1 MRLGLAA
8 FALATLIGASAASG
22 ECLQANQDGQMA
34 EGILSLGSFEDANDR
49 PEKAY
54 ILTLSTPACL
64 SGGDEMDKVES
75 ADTIH
80 IYSSDETVA
89 QSLKQLVGK
98 SAKVK
103 GNPFG
108 AHTAHPTRRS
118 SWRSPRSIKIEKSRS
133 TYPPCSGSF
142 SA

>member
-22 ECLQANQDGQMA
+22 ACLQANQDGQMA
-34 EGILSLGSFEDANDR
+34 EGILSLGSFEDAHDR

-75 ADTIH
+75 ADTAPTLSTSILPTKP
-80 IYSSDETVA
+80 S
-89 QSLKQLVGK
+89 GK
-98 SAKVK
+98 AS
-103 GNPFG
+103 
-108 AHTAHPTRRS
+108 S
-118 SWRSPRSIKIEKSRS
+118 SWSARASR
-133 TYPPCSGSF
+133 
-142 SA
+142 

>member
-22 ECLQANQDGQMA
+22 ECLQANQDEQMA

-64 SGGDEMDKVES
+64 SGGDEMDKS
-75 ADTIH
+75 RAPT
-80 IYSSDETVA
+80 
-89 QSLKQLVGK
+89 QSTSIL
-98 SAKVK
+98 
-103 GNPFG
+103 
-108 AHTAHPTRRS
+108 PTKPSRKASS
-118 SWRSPRSIKIEKSRS
+118 SWSARASR
-133 TYPPCSGSF
+133 
-142 SA
+142 

>member
-34 EGILSLGSFEDANDR
+34 EGILSLGSFEDAN

-89 QSLKQLVGK
+89 DRK
-98 SAKVK
+98 S
-103 GNPFG
+103 
-108 AHTAHPTRRS
+108 TRLNS
-118 SWRSPRSIKIEKSRS
+118 V
-133 TYPPCSGSF
+133 T
-142 SA
+142 

>member
-22 ECLQANQDGQMA
+22 ECLQANQDEQMA

-54 ILTLSTPACL
+54 ILTLTTPACL

-98 SAKVK
+98 SVKVK
-103 GNPFG
+103 GDPFG
-108 AHTAHPTRRS
+108 AHTAHHHAPIVMEITEIDS
-118 SWRSPRSIKIEKSRS
+118 N
-133 TYPPCSGSF
+133 
-142 SA
+142 

>member
-54 ILTLSTPACL
+54 ILTLSTPA
-64 SGGDEMDKVES
+64 
-75 ADTIH
+75 A
-80 IYSSDETVA
+80 
-89 QSLKQLVGK
+89 
-98 SAKVK
+98 
-103 GNPFG
+103 
-108 AHTAHPTRRS
+108 
-118 SWRSPRSIKIEKSRS
+118 
-133 TYPPCSGSF
+133 
-142 SA
+142 

>member
-8 FALATLIGASAASG
+8 FALATVIGASAASA

-34 EGILSLGSFEDANDR
+34 EGVLSLGSFEDANDR

-64 SGGDEMDKVES
+64 SGSDEMDKVS
-75 ADTIH
+75 STDAIP
-80 IYSSDETVA
+80 IYSSDEIVA

-98 SAKVK
+98 SVKVK

-108 AHTAHPTRRS
+108 AHTAHHHAPIVMEIAEIDS
-118 SWRSPRSIKIEKSRS
+118 N
-133 TYPPCSGSF
+133 
-142 SA
+142 

>member
-80 IYSSDETVA
+80 IYASDETVA

-98 SAKVK
+98 SVKVK
-103 GNPFG
+103 RQSIRRAHG
-108 AHTAHPTRRS
+108 A
-118 SWRSPRSIKIEKSRS
+118 SPRADRHGDHRDRFKSRS
-133 TYPPCSGSF
+133 AYPPCSGSF

>member
-22 ECLQANQDGQMA
+22 ECLQANQDEQMA

-54 ILTLSTPACL
+54 ILTLSTQACL

-80 IYSSDETVA
+80 IYPSDETVA
-89 QSLKQLVGK
+89 
-98 SAKVK
+98 
-103 GNPFG
+103 
-108 AHTAHPTRRS
+108 
-118 SWRSPRSIKIEKSRS
+118 
-133 TYPPCSGSF
+133 
-142 SA
+142 

>member
-22 ECLQANQDGQMA
+22 ECLQANQDEQMA
-34 EGILSLGSFEDANDR
+34 EGILSLACFEDANSR

-64 SGGDEMDKVES
+64 GGGDEMDKVES

-80 IYSSDETVA
+80 IFSSDETVA
-89 QSLKQLVGK
+89 QSLKQW
-98 SAKVK
+98 SARAARWK
-103 GNPFG
+103 
-108 AHTAHPTRRS
+108 AITHAR
-118 SWRSPRSIKIEKSRS
+118 
-133 TYPPCSGSF
+133 
-142 SA
+142 